1 MILSFIRTSPNPE
14 AASVEADKA
23 DTDAEAEAD
32 TSSEQKDANDKESD
46 KDQSLDNNEDND
58 KNTDIDKDKSEEGD
72 KASDEQTGSHCPS
85 PNPEQREDDCGEMT
99 VNDNNKDTSETE
111 TAADDNKT
119 VVDTL
124 EPPQHQVRVEQSN
137 NNNDNNNDESEQQQ
151 PENLHLSPPDQGQSP
166 GDSPTAHP
174 LNLHQS
180 PEHSDTP
187 THPFHRPTPTN
198 TGSYHPGIESAA
210 HFSSAYQSYN
220 HHYFSN
226 ANNNY
231 NNQFSGFPHTV
242 HEQHEMYMAAA
253 GRALDPHHPGHGLAG
268 LGALSSHFSR
278 PSPGQD
284 PYNFPNSD
292 DEHCSPTRGSNPL
305 QMGFSGMPMPLIAP
319 KAQKPRKPR
328 KPKSPKPDPSLMSMP
343 IKEDSRG

>member
-85 PNPEQREDDCGEMT
+85 PNPEQCEDDCGEMT

-137 NNNDNNNDESEQQQ
+137 NNNDNNDDESEQ
-151 PENLHLSPPDQGQSP
+151 L
-166 GDSPTAHP
+166 
-174 LNLHQS
+174 
-180 PEHSDTP
+180 
-187 THPFHRPTPTN
+187 F
-198 TGSYHPGIESAA
+198 
-210 HFSSAYQSYN
+210 
-220 HHYFSN
+220 
-226 ANNNY
+226 
-231 NNQFSGFPHTV
+231 
-242 HEQHEMYMAAA
+242 
-253 GRALDPHHPGHGLAG
+253 
-268 LGALSSHFSR
+268 
-278 PSPGQD
+278 
-284 PYNFPNSD
+284 
-292 DEHCSPTRGSNPL
+292 
-305 QMGFSGMPMPLIAP
+305 
-319 KAQKPRKPR
+319 
-328 KPKSPKPDPSLMSMP
+328 
-343 IKEDSRG
+343 